1 MLISSLIIIPLLGV
15 IFIILLEPSSD
26 QVSSSRRSKRIGLNV
41 SLINWILSIILWTK
55 FDTNSS
61 LFQFIEEYSIVP
73 LLNNAYVYNGPNLI
87 LGIDGIS
94 IYFVL
99 LTTFLIPICILISW
113 NTNGG
118 VSNHQSIK
126 GLIILYLILE
136 SLLIGVFVVLD
147 LLMFYVLFESVLIPM
162 FLIIGIWGSRSR
174 KIHAAYQ
181 FFLYTL
187 LGSLF
192 MLLAILMIWNITG
205 STDYLGLL
213 SGPSIWVAPT
223 APTNYAI
230 YEYYFWLAFF
240 FSFAVKTPIIPFHI
254 WLPEAH
260 VEAPTG
266 GSVLLAGILLK
277 LASYGFLRYSIPLFS
292 EASLYFTP
300 LIICLSVIS
309 IIYSSLTTLR
319 QIDLKKIIAYSS
331 IAHMGVVNIGIFS
344 NNITGIEGS
353 ILLILAH
360 GIVSPALFICVAVLY
375 DRHHTRIINYYRGLT
390 LTMPIYS
397 TFLFLFTLA
406 NMGTPLTGNYI
417 GEFLSFAGA
426 FQISPII
433 ISIGAISIVLSAV
446 YSIWLYT
453 RITGG
458 HLISTS
464 QLSTGPWP
472 KSYVDMTRR
481 ETYIL
486 VPLLLLTF
494 IMGIYPDVFLNS
506 IHLSI
511 STLIMTP

>member
-1 MLISSLIIIPLLGV
+1 MYISLLIIIPLLGV
-15 IFIILLEPSSD
+15 VLIILLDGHGEGD
-26 QVSSSRRSKRIGLNV
+26 QVSTSSKSIGLNV

-61 LFQFIEEYSIVP
+61 LFQFIEEYSIIP
-73 LLNNAYVYNGPNLI
+73 LFNVSGYVYNGPNI
-87 LGIDGIS
+87 IIGIDGIS
-94 IYFVL
+94 LYFVL
-99 LTTFLIPICILISW
+99 LTTLLIPICILISW
-113 NTNGG
+113 NST
-118 VSNHQSIK
+118 SNVVSIK

-187 LGSLF
+187 FGSLF
-192 MLLAILMIWNITG
+192 MLLAILMIWNISG
-205 STDYLGLL
+205 STDYLSLL
-213 SGPSIWVAPT
+213 EMTNMWTGASSDYSI
-223 APTNYAI
+223 YQ
-230 YEYYFWLAFF
+230 YYFWLAFF
-240 FSFAVKTPIIPFHI
+240 ISFAVKTPIIPFHI

-292 EASLYFTP
+292 DASLYFTP

-319 QIDLKKIIAYSS
+319 QIDLKKIIAYTS

-360 GIVSPALFICVAVLY
+360 GIVSPALFICVAILY
-375 DRHHTRIINYYRGLT
+375 DRHHTRIINYYRGIT
-390 LTMPIYS
+390 LTMPIYT
-397 TFLFLFTLA
+397 TFLFIFTLA

-426 FQISPII
+426 FRISPII
-433 ISIGAISIVLSAV
+433 ISIGAISIILSAV

-458 HLISTS
+458 HLLGVTS
-464 QLSTGPWP
+464 LLSTGPWP

-486 VPLLLLTF
+486 LPLLILTF
-494 IMGIYPDVFLNS
+494 IMGIYPDIFLNS

-511 STLIMTP
+511 SSLIIVG